1 MFLFMQVL
9 ETDVI
14 CHFISIQILKLM
26 RALHL
31 FISRSH
37 RQLPGPLCS
46 QLQFQRCVLTTFF
59 TTIHMNMFSANA
71 WHFYFIV
78 YRHRLHSLQLG
89 NQQARHLPRYV
100 STHHF
105 GLFEVT
111 FKHKIP
117 FHAFAKTTSTLL
129 TNFSQPQDPLRFP
142 PPALAR
148 LRQISPQPAQHQRLL
163 LLLALQLMR

>member
-1 MFLFMQVL
+1 
-9 ETDVI
+9 
-14 CHFISIQILKLM
+14 M

-37 RQLPGPLCS
+37 HQLPGPLCS
-46 QLQFQRCVLTTFF
+46 QLLFQRCVLTTFF

-105 GLFEVT
+105 SLSEFT
-111 FKHKIP
+111 FKLKFHIP
-117 FHAFAKTTSTLL
+117 TSTVL
-129 TNFSQPQDPLRFP
+129 TNFNFSQPQDPLRFP
-142 PPALAR
+142 QSALVR
-148 LRQISPQPAQHQRLL
+148 LRQISPQPAQHQT
-163 LLLALQLMR
+163 LLLALQLLR